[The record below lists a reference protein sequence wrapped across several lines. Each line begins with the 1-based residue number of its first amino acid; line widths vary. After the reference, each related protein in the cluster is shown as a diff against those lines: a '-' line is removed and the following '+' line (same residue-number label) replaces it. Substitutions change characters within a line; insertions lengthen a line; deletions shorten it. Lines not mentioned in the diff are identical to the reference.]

1 MALNVS
7 FFTQQHREITWLAA
21 DAEWD
26 SGIMIILIVLIQGHG
41 SSSKL
46 ASVIFKSQQ
55 DLKLYFW
62 ALKQKQSLF
71 QSKNRI

>member
-21 DAEWD
+21 DDEWD
-26 SGIMIILIVLIQGHG
+26 SEMMIILFVLIQGHG

-46 ASVIFKSQQ
+46 VSFIFKKSVQ

-62 ALKQKQSLF
+62 ALKEKQFFLE
-71 QSKNRI
+71 